1 MTSIPNSVRSILKNS
16 DLKHVLAGLFVTA
29 LILIYLFRLWN
40 VNLNHPFIYS
50 GDGLLSLMS
59 FQNMKESFW
68 YLKSSHLGFPFQQNL
83 HDFPAVA
90 DTTNLLFSRLLISL
104 TGDISITFNI
114 QYFFSYF
121 SGFLGAYAGARLLR
135 LAPVYAMCTGIIYTF
150 LPFHYLH
157 GASHLY
163 LSSFWTIPLWLAVI
177 AKEIKTPGWVLSPRP
192 GAETFF
198 RRYSSGKTF
207 LLFLLIIFSASAGF
221 YYSAFFVLTSGF
233 FGLLVVL
240 RERIAKNLGLLL
252 LSMSGALFVGLQT
265 LPVVLFQRS
274 MGPNAESVRR
284 SLSEVH
290 YYSLDITRLF
300 LPFRDHRLSII
311 REWVQSLDASL
322 WAGEYQEP
330 LGFLA
335 ALSFLSLIVIY
346 VFQTRSKDKYPLLA
360 PLAQI
365 ELFLLGFAIVGGGG
379 YFLGAL
385 GFTQIRVWSRISI
398 AIAFPALVFMFQLT
412 DRLVRRLKNTKLQFI
427 AVIVLVAF
435 QIFDTTPTTLA
446 TNYGQ
451 ISEEWNQDKRIASL
465 ISDAISPEAKI
476 FQLPIVKFPE
486 SSPVYQLAD
495 YEHLRMY
502 LHLPSAFFSYGG
514 VKGRQSQWQNRLSSD
529 PETLFTQLAIVGFDA
544 VWIDKRGFEKNP
556 SQFSLY
562 AEKVIGTSI
571 IKDESSNFALYDI
584 RNFSADLKN
593 SMSKEDLEKKRYQ
606 LLTPVSYFPA
616 EGMSFLESDG
626 QNKWIWS
633 SSLGKLDIKSFSS
646 SNTKVRLTGTIEAV
660 SNGNIVINDACE
672 LSMKIS
678 SQATNFICELDV
690 PKNGTQL
697 TFTSDNSKI
706 DDSDPRDL
714 RFRLVNLQFAE

>member
-1 MTSIPNSVRSILKNS
+1 MTSIRNSVRLILKNS

-29 LILIYLFRLWN
+29 LFLFYLFRLWEIN
-40 VNLNHPFIYS
+40 PRRPFLYS

-68 YLKSSHLGFPFQQNL
+68 YVKSSHLGFPFQQNL

-90 DTTNLLFSRLLISL
+90 DTTNLLFSRILISL
-104 TGDISITFNI
+104 TGDINITFNI

-121 SGFLGAYAGARLLR
+121 SGFLGAYVGARLLR
-135 LAPVYAMCTGIIYTF
+135 LAPIYAMCIGVIYTF

-163 LSSFWTIPLWLAVI
+163 LTSYWTIPLWLAI
-177 AKEIKTPGWVLSPRP
+177 IIKELTTPGWVLSPNP
-192 GAETFF
+192 SAETPF
-198 RRYSSGKTF
+198 RRYASRKTF
-207 LLFLLIIFSASAGF
+207 LLFLLMIFSTSAGF
-221 YYSAFFVLTSGF
+221 YYSVFFVLTSGF
-233 FGLLVVL
+233 FGLLVFF
-240 RERIAKNLGLLL
+240 RERRIKNFGLLL
-252 LSMSGALFVGLQT
+252 LSITGALCVALQT

-274 MGPNAESVRR
+274 MGPNAESVQR
-284 SLSEVH
+284 SLSEVD
-290 YYSLDITRLF
+290 YYSLAVTRLF
-300 LPFRDHRLSII
+300 LPFIDHRVSFV
-311 REWVQSLDASL
+311 REWAHSLDTSL

-330 LGFLA
+330 LGLLLG
-335 ALSFLSLIVIY
+335 LSFFCLIAIF
-346 VFQTRSKDKYPLLA
+346 VFQTRSKDKYPLLT

-365 ELFLLGFAIVGGGG
+365 ELSLLGFAVVGGGG
-379 YFLGAL
+379 YFLGAF

-398 AIAFPALVFMFQLT
+398 VLAFPALIFMFQLT
-412 DRLVRRLKNTKLQFI
+412 DRLVKRLKNTKLQYI

-435 QIFDTTPTTLA
+435 QLLDTTPTTLA
-446 TNYGQ
+446 PNYEQ
-451 ISEEWNQDKRIASL
+451 TSEQWNRDERTANIIKS
-465 ISDAISPEAKI
+465 SISPDAKI

-514 VKGRQSQWQNRLSSD
+514 VKGRQSQWQNRLSAD

-544 VWIDKRGFEKNP
+544 VWIDRRGFEKNP
-556 SQFSLY
+556 SQYNLY
-562 AEKVIGTSI
+562 AEKVIGASI
-571 IKDESSNFALYDI
+571 INDKSSNFALYDI
-584 RNFSADLKN
+584 RDFSTSLRD
-593 SMSKEDLEKKRYQ
+593 SMSKQDQQRIRFQ
-606 LLTPVSYFPA
+606 LLTPVSYSPA

-633 SSLGKLDIKSFSS
+633 SSFGKLDIKSFSS

-672 LSMKIS
+672 LTMKIS
-678 SQATNFICELDV
+678 SQATNFSCELDV